1 MKEQQQKKLWK
12 NLDGMK
18 NKNKKKGD
26 VQLGEL
32 CEHVNS

>member
-1 MKEQQQKKLWK
+1 MKEQQEKKLWK

-18 NKNKKKGD
+18 NKKKSGD